1 MRNPVVKALIG
12 SRRVGKSYILL
23 QLMRHIEAE
32 EKDANIIYINKED
45 LQFAE
50 IRTYRELNDYLTQR
64 LLPEQ
69 RNYIFIDEIQ
79 EIEEFGLA
87 IRSLALDEH
96 NDIYV
101 TGSNSL
107 LFSGDLANAMGGR
120 YVAFRIYSLAYTKF
134 LEFHQLQDDEAAL
147 EKDTR
152 FGGFPYLRH
161 LPLRDEVVLEYLRS
175 IYSTIVLRDVVARY
189 NIRNTLFLEQLIR
202 YLADNVGS
210 RFSAKSTSDF
220 LKNQKFNMSSTLVAD
235 YSEAVTAACLV
246 HRLYRYDIVGKRLF
260 ERGEKYF
267 FENLGIRNAIVG
279 YKPQD
284 RGKRLENIV
293 CNHLLFCG
301 YEVQVGA
308 LSTEEID
315 FVCTRNGERLYV
327 QVVSELTSAAT
338 LEREFG
344 NLLRIKD
351 NYPKLVVTAQ
361 EHDEN
366 SYEGIEL
373 AGIRKFLTE
382 RLKP

>member
-79 EIEEFGLA
+79 EIEEFELA

-96 NDIYV
+96 NDIYI
-101 TGSNSL
+101 TGSNSQ
-107 LFSGDLANAMGGR
+107 LFSGDLANAMRGR
-120 YVAFRIYSLAYTKF
+120 YVAFRIYSLAYSEF
-134 LEFHQLQDDEAAL
+134 LEFHQLQDDEATL
-147 EKDTR
+147 EKYTR

-161 LPLRDEVVLEYLRS
+161 LPLRDEVVLEYQWS

-210 RFSAKSTSDF
+210 RFSAKSISDF

-308 LSTEEID
+308 LSTEEI
-315 FVCTRNGERLYV
+315 CMY
-327 QVVSELTSAAT
+327 S
-338 LEREFG
+338 
-344 NLLRIKD
+344 
-351 NYPKLVVTAQ
+351 
-361 EHDEN
+361 
-366 SYEGIEL
+366 
-373 AGIRKFLTE
+373 
-382 RLKP
+382 

>member
-23 QLMRHIEAE
+23 QLMRYIEAE

-45 LQFAE
+45 LQFAK
-50 IRTYRELNDYLTQR
+50 IRTYRELNNYLTQR

-69 RNYIFIDEIQ
+69 RNYIFVDEIQ

-120 YVAFRIYSLAYTKF
+120 YVAFRIYSLSYTEF

-147 EKDTR
+147 EKYTR

-210 RFSAKSTSDF
+210 RFSAKSISDF
-220 LKNQKFNMSSTLVAD
+220 PKNQKFNMSSTLVAD
-235 YSEAVTAACLV
+235 YSEVVTAACLV
-246 HRLYRYDIVGKRLF
+246 HRLYCYDIVGKRLF

-327 QVVSELTSAAT
+327 QLVSELTSAAT
-338 LEREFG
+338 LE
-344 NLLRIKD
+344 
-351 NYPKLVVTAQ
+351 A
-361 EHDEN
+361 
-366 SYEGIEL
+366 
-373 AGIRKFLTE
+373 
-382 RLKP
+382 